1 MKNTIETKI
10 AELKTEY
17 QELTAELHADE
28 NISDAKD
35 ARIRKARREVNAEI
49 ETLTALYN
57 SSTDPDFR
65 EQIVNKA
72 IELASNAAEEISEEP
87 KTAEMTIEI
96 KTFESGKY
104 SLKLNGKR
112 VALKTFGI
120 ENGFYTVPDDT
131 EIILN
136 GRKLRYIGR
145 LCELFDYEYIFADE
159 NGNGARSEKFDGLI
173 WILAKFGTHDV
184 SEQVAKIINNKKAYF
199 VREKVGSEM
208 HAIDAE
214 YIIDPD
220 KGEYK
225 AIDTNVFNFLPELN
239 DEDDADDELIDEPA
253 EIEPEADTP
262 EKKAEKIAALER
274 GIKRIISERQ
284 DAFNELEDAEAN
296 DDIAQFVIDQ
306 LKNEIDALNDEYWE
320 YVREL
325 EELQKSNT
333 PAEVEQATGTV
344 TEPTPEPERTKI
356 QPADA
361 LGAREVWLSQ
371 YWPIDTYIHAE
382 DDDGNEV
389 KITQADITAI
399 ENSLRGK
406 YYLNATGDGVE
417 FFAEDC
423 TASLLSAICTELEDR
438 GCIIEDYHEA
448 WEVER
453 AFGQDEI
460 KSPVIEHM
468 NRNAPDGWSIKL
480 DGNKIRV
487 EYQGNHIADVG
498 KIEKRDELVPQAFF
512 DQFVPMVDETKT
524 PEQMFLDDRYRELAE
539 LEEMRKSP
547 DCTPAAIQTLDEMIA
562 RVKRDIVEA
571 EFHERDT
578 VAAACKAGIF
588 DEDGNLTF

>member
-239 DEDDADDELIDEPA
+239 DENDADDELIDEP
-253 EIEPEADTP
+253 E
-262 EKKAEKIAALER
+262 
-274 GIKRIISERQ
+274 ISE
-284 DAFNELEDAEAN
+284 
-296 DDIAQFVIDQ
+296 
-306 LKNEIDALNDEYWE
+306 
-320 YVREL
+320 
-325 EELQKSNT
+325 
-333 PAEVEQATGTV
+333 
-344 TEPTPEPERTKI
+344 EPDTTAEPERTKI
-356 QPADA
+356 QPTDA
-361 LGAREVWLSQ
+361 FGAREVWLSQ